1 MKGTIGH
8 LAPEW
13 ILRINTDQFEER
25 RFKFFPIWAANASI
39 EGGDV
44 LSLSDHKLEKNVD
57 VEEIFHNKG
66 VLVIVIGV

>member
-1 MKGTIGH
+1 MKGRIGY

-13 ILRINTDQFEER
+13 ILRINIDQSKEGKL
-25 RFKFFPIWAANASI
+25 KFYPIWAANASI
-39 EGGDV
+39 EGSDA

-66 VLVIVIGV
+66 VLVVVIRV